1 VWKTTTK
8 PPNFML
14 GHFRAFGKQ
23 TNDAFWMDATEAIQT
38 LISATVTKYSPMT
51 GLLPV
56 ILSNGTTP
64 PAPGATIISDKNA
77 GSYAG
82 DSGTIPF
89 RFAADYIASGDMRT
103 KAVLTKMNDWIKMS
117 TGGDP
122 SKIVDGYRLDGM
134 PFGPA
139 GTMAFVAPFGAA
151 AIFDAGNQA
160 WVDAIWKLMIAAPSV
175 DQNTD
180 TMNLLSMLVMSGNWW
195 NP

>member
-1 VWKTTTK
+1 VQTSISTTV
-8 PPNFML
+8 
-14 GHFRAFGKQ
+14 G
-23 TNDAFWMDATEAIQT
+23 
-38 LISATVTKYSPMT
+38 KYSAMT

-56 ILSNGTTP
+56 VLSMGTTP
-64 PAPGATIISDKNA
+64 PAPTAKVISDTDA

-82 DSGTIPF
+82 DAGSIPLL
-89 RFAADYIASGDMRT
+89 FATDLIASGDMRT
-103 KAVLTKMNDWIKMS
+103 KAALDKINAWIKTS

-122 SKIVDGYRLDGM
+122 AKIVDGYRLDGM
-134 PFGPA
+134 PFGTK

-160 WVDAIWKLMIAAPSV
+160 WVDAIWKLMVAAPSS

-180 TMNLLSMLVMSGNWW
+180 SINLLSMLVMSGNWW